1 MKEIVQ
7 LTDWKFKF
15 RRSNKKGTYE
25 LIKRRDGTYYCSCP
39 SHKYNGEVC
48 KHIKLLK
55 AFLGEYDEGITPNK
69 EVLLE
74 TSGLYL

>member
-7 LTDWKFKF
+7 LTEWRFKF
-15 RRSNKKGTYE
+15 RRKNKKGTYE
-25 LIKRRDGTYYCSCP
+25 IIKRRDHTYYCSCP

-55 AFLGEYDEGITPNK
+55 AFLGEDNEGTDTNK
-69 EVLLE
+69 GLSLE
-74 TSGLYL
+74 NTGILV